1 MLRLSGELPILDR
14 LNPETACRNCCKK
27 FGFFAPGK
35 RCHHC
40 GYHYCWT
47 CATQGW
53 ASWPDGPINRIKVNY
68 TAKNVCCF
76 CVEFLAIT
84 STAASRLNSEDF
96 SRDNLLQYALAY
108 NMVDPGRTGGYP
120 KTELVA
126 AITKLSKDG
135 CSCLPSINER
145 YYRQHSVLNN
155 IPKSQMGSSTGTLQ
169 YAAPPR
175 PLCMVWGRNNPWV
188 RPASRDSPNL
198 VASRNILE
206 KSSGSRLLDESRRFS
221 SPASHSTSQVPS
233 QPSPSTTLCV
243 ICQDEEANIVIISC
257 GHMALCRGCSDTIME
272 STRHCPLCRI
282 EISAKD
288 QLVRIYK
295 P

>member
-1 MLRLSGELPILDR
+1 MI
-14 LNPETACRNCCKK
+14 
-27 FGFFAPGK
+27 FF
-35 RCHHC
+35 
-40 GYHYCWT
+40 W
-47 CATQGW
+47 
-53 ASWPDGPINRIKVNY
+53 
-68 TAKNVCCF
+68 
-76 CVEFLAIT
+76 LT
-84 STAASRLNSEDF
+84 SP
-96 SRDNLLQYALAY
+96 QQ
-108 NMVDPGRTGGYP
+108 
-120 KTELVA
+120 
-126 AITKLSKDG
+126 
-135 CSCLPSINER
+135 R

-243 ICQDEEANIVIISC
+243 ICQDEEANIAIISC
-257 GHMALCRGCSDTIME
+257 GYVKKPVFKLAILMLFLSIGTWHYVEAAL
-272 STRHCPLCRI
+272 TRLWKAHVIVLCV
-282 EISAKD
+282 E
-288 QLVRIYK
+288 
-295 P
+295 